1 MELEEIRNKIIDA
14 AIKDYNNSM
23 YNVLNQE
30 LLENVLF
37 VLKHSKG
44 NALYSKEQ
52 AQEISKEIEKWL
64 ELREDLLSKIRI
76 VKEQSETHEP
86 TLEDI
91 KEMNRSKNH
100 LLEVTS
106 SSIEDFYISNSH
118 IEEVVWLR
126 SQETVSWSNIDVDRV
141 LNQIE
146 KVFLKWQKEESHWKS
161 FITVVEELING
172 KIRPNKAKMQIN
184 DVLHKYYAKIY
195 NEILKELHDLLEEAT
210 NLIKKDN
217 KNEFL
222 RTNSLIKTKKE
233 DLDTLTVSIK
243 QIEPNFKMSDLFKYV
258 KENEYIRWY
267 KEQQDISDEEIVQ
280 AHLASIK
287 VDASL
292 EEKLPIYILEK
303 TNERTNKVISKLEKS
318 VDQKVE
324 NKNEKKVTIP
334 TDKEFESRCQ
344 DYKNMLKKI
353 NQATDRLESNYN
365 GLLSLEQDFIEAIK
379 SGKIL
384 DNQNPVESPT
394 LLFFTFDG
402 IYKDM
407 KRDEETIIS
416 LKNSMVDLE
425 IETYEK
431 YGIFPFNVLNEIE
444 KNSNRGPSDIDVTL
458 QKRKETMENL
468 KSIYDKSNNNLERE
482 VIKRVIVMEQ
492 GIMISE
498 ISRRQKLDPTFDG
511 PSYQRKYRTS
521 ISFEE
526 KAEIQ
531 TDSKEVAEQVPNSA
545 EVIVKELKLNFNS
558 VQAVGSNAVAL
569 QDEESIK
576 ISIAEHTLS
585 IAFSKELKRKLK
597 EAKYQLK
604 PFQRQNKGTEKITRE
619 IEEKENTEIWSYD
632 LTNIR
637 TNEFYLSIIFED
649 LVDSKKNIKYRLI
662 KKGVLSE
669 TLKNGEMERTVLTR

>member
-52 AQEISKEIEKWL
+52 AQEICKEIEKWL

-76 VKEQSETHEP
+76 VKEQSETHELA
-86 TLEDI
+86 LEDV

-106 SSIEDFYISNSH
+106 SSIEDFYISNSY
-118 IEEVVWLR
+118 IEEVVWLK

-146 KVFLKWQKEESHWKS
+146 KVFFKWQKEESHWKR
-161 FITVVEELING
+161 FITIVEELING

-243 QIEPNFKMSDLFKYV
+243 QIEPNFKTSDLFKYMN
-258 KENEYIRWY
+258 ENKYIRWY
-267 KEQQDISDEEIVQ
+267 KEQQDISDEKIIQ
-280 AHLASIK
+280 AHLASTK
-287 VDASL
+287 ADASL
-292 EEKLPIYILEK
+292 EEKIYIYMLEK
-303 TNERTNKVISKLEKS
+303 TNERTNKVISNLEKRTN
-318 VDQKVE
+318 QKVE
-324 NKNEKKVTIP
+324 NNREKEVTIP

-344 DYKNMLKKI
+344 DYTNMLEEI
-353 NQATDRLESNYN
+353 NQANERLENNYIS
-365 GLLSLEQDFIEAIK
+365 LLSLEQKLIEEIE

-384 DNQNPVESPT
+384 DNQNPVKSPT
-394 LLFFTFDG
+394 LLFFDFNGFYT
-402 IYKDM
+402 DM
-407 KRDEETIIS
+407 KRDEEKIIS
-416 LKNSMVDLE
+416 LRNSMDNLE
-425 IETYEK
+425 IEMYEN
-431 YGIFPFNVLNEIE
+431 YGIFPFNVLAGIE
-444 KNSNRGPSDIDVTL
+444 KKSSKGPIDIDITL
-458 QKRKETMENL
+458 QKKKETIEKL

-482 VIKRVIVMEQ
+482 IIKRVIVMEQ
-492 GIMISE
+492 GIMVSE
-498 ISRRQKLDPTFDG
+498 ITRRQKNDPTFDG
-511 PSYQRKYRTS
+511 PFYLRKYRSS

-526 KAEIQ
+526 KEEIQ
-531 TDSKEVAEQVPNSA
+531 TISNEVTEQVPNSS
-545 EVIVKELKLNFNS
+545 EVIVKELRLNFKS
-558 VQAVGSNAVAL
+558 VQAVGPNALAL
-569 QDEESIK
+569 QDEELIK
-576 ISIAEHTLS
+576 ISIAEHKLT
-585 IAFSKELKRKLK
+585 IAFSKELRRKLK
-597 EAKYQLK
+597 EAMYQLN

-619 IEEKENTEIWSYD
+619 IEEKDNTEMWSYD
-632 LTNIR
+632 LKDIQTDK
-637 TNEFYLSIIFED
+637 FYFSIILKN
-649 LVDSKKNIKYRLI
+649 LVDSKKNIKYSLI

-669 TLKNGEMERTVLTR
+669 HLKNGEVERIVLTR